1 MTTGRYIDRLDL
13 KAAAA
18 AAGTGILALLLMLGL
33 AGRSAAAEP
42 HWPSGPYKYIA
53 IDQSVSDALV
63 ELGRNMGMPIRVSA
77 EVKGRLGA
85 GMPQS
90 SARAFF
96 EAICSRYGLVW
107 YFDGIV
113 MNVATEAEIRT
124 EILPLSANA
133 VAGAQDRLSRLGV
146 LDPRFPVTISRQDEA
161 VSVSG
166 PPSYIAL
173 VKQTLGQ
180 AAAPQPKQQSAKV
193 TSVRVFRGGKQAEV
207 VDVPSGMFD

>member
-1 MTTGRYIDRLDL
+1 MATGRYIDRLDL
-13 KAAAA
+13 KAAAV
-18 AAGTGILALLLMLGL
+18 GTGVLGLLLLLGL
-33 AGRSAAAEP
+33 AGRCVAAEP
-42 HWPSGPYKYIA
+42 RWPSGPYKYIA

-63 ELGRNMGMPIRVSA
+63 ELGRNMGMPMRVSA

-90 SARAFF
+90 SARGFF

-107 YFDGIV
+107 HFDGIV
-113 MNVATEAEIRT
+113 MNVATEAEIHT
-124 EILPLSANA
+124 ETVPVDAAA

-180 AAAPQPKQQSAKV
+180 AAAPQQKQQSAKV
-193 TSVRVFRGGKQAEV
+193 ASVRVFRGRQAEV
-207 VDVPSGMFD
+207 QTVPPAKVD